1 MDSQDL
7 LMLREKEQ
15 QLRAEVMRSQTQID
29 RLNERIKGLQVMF

>member
-29 RLNERIKGLQVMF
+29 RLNERIKGLQVML